1 MIVIDIFD
9 HSYFAHQLCIPYLW
23 KNISNSNNDPFYT
36 LGFFFVFL
44 FVFGFFVVVLFC
56 FVLFCFVLFYFN
68 VAVIPQR

>member
-36 LGFFFVFL
+36 LGFFLFFVCFWVFL
-44 FVFGFFVVVLFC
+44 LLFC